1 MGLIMSRYIL
11 PLSLLSLSV
20 ISGSALAVT
29 NSAGGIISISG
40 AISDTTCTING
51 GNSADMTVV
60 LDPITVTDA
69 GTTAA
74 TVISKNQKQF
84 SLTFSDCAPAG
95 VPVSNLKLHFYSS
108 SNISASG
115 LYLVNT
121 SVNENDASVAKNVG
135 FSLSKTSS
143 PTTAIPLNVVFDTN
157 LTGADTGGATGA
169 TLNLIASYY
178 KTNATAAKVGLLQSN
193 VIYTVSYL

>member
-1 MGLIMSRYIL
+1 MGLTMSRYIL
-11 PLSLLSLSV
+11 PLSLLSLSI
-20 ISGSALAVT
+20 ISSSALAVT
-29 NSAGGIISISG
+29 NSAGGILSISG

-60 LDPITVTDA
+60 LDPITITDA
-69 GTTAA
+69 GTAA
-74 TVISKNQKQF
+74 NTVIQKNQKQF

-108 SNISASG
+108 SNISANG
-115 LYLVNT
+115 LYLTNT
-121 SVNENDASVAKNVG
+121 SVNENDATVAKNVG
-135 FSLSKTSS
+135 FSLSKTTT
-143 PTTAIPLNVVFDTN
+143 PTVAIPLNTTFDTG
-157 LTGADTGGATGA
+157 LLGADTGSATGA

>member
-1 MGLIMSRYIL
+1 MSRYIL

-29 NSAGGIISISG
+29 NSAGGVLSLSG

-60 LDPITVTDA
+60 LDPITITDA
-69 GTTAA
+69 GVTAN
-74 TVISKNQKQF
+74 TVIQKNQKQF

-95 VPVSNLKLHFYSS
+95 TPVSNLKLHFYSS
-108 SNISASG
+108 SNISANG
-115 LYLVNT
+115 LYLTNT
-121 SVNENDASVAKNVG
+121 SVNENDSTVAKNVG
-135 FSLSKTSS
+135 FSLSKTTT
-143 PTTAIPLNVVFDTN
+143 PTVAIPLNTTFDTG
-157 LTGADTGGATGA
+157 LLGADTGGSTGA

-178 KTNATAAKVGLLQSN
+178 KTNAAAAKVGLLQSN

>member
-1 MGLIMSRYIL
+1 MSRYIL
-11 PLSLLSLSV
+11 PLSLLSLSI
-20 ISGSALAVT
+20 ISSSALAVT
-29 NSAGGIISISG
+29 NSAGGILSISG

-60 LDPITVTDA
+60 LDPITITDA
-69 GTTAA
+69 GTAA
-74 TVISKNQKQF
+74 NTVIQKNQKQF

-108 SNISASG
+108 SNISANG
-115 LYLVNT
+115 LYLTNT
-121 SVNENDASVAKNVG
+121 SVNENDATVAKNVG
-135 FSLSKTSS
+135 FSLSKTTT
-143 PTTAIPLNVVFDTN
+143 PTVAIPLNTTFDTG
-157 LTGADTGGATGA
+157 LLGADTGSATGA

>member
-1 MGLIMSRYIL
+1 MSKYLLSI
-11 PLSLLSLSV
+11 SLLSLSV

-29 NSAGGIISISG
+29 NSAGGILSISG

-60 LDPITVTDA
+60 LAPITITDA
-69 GTTAA
+69 GTVAN
-74 TVISKNQKQF
+74 TVIQKNQKQF
-84 SLTFSDCAPAG
+84 SLTFSDCAPAS

-108 SNISASG
+108 SNISADG
-115 LYLVNT
+115 LYLTNT
-121 SVNENDASVAKNVG
+121 SVNENDATVAKNVG
-135 FSLSKTSS
+135 FSLSKTTT
-143 PTTAIPLNVVFDTN
+143 PTVAIPLNVAFDTD

-178 KTNATAAKVGLLQSN
+178 KTNTEAAKVGLLQSN

>member
-1 MGLIMSRYIL
+1 MHLR
-11 PLSLLSLSV
+11 
-20 ISGSALAVT
+20 A
-29 NSAGGIISISG
+29 
-40 AISDTTCTING
+40 
-51 GNSADMTVV
+51 
-60 LDPITVTDA
+60 
-69 GTTAA
+69 
-74 TVISKNQKQF
+74 
-84 SLTFSDCAPAG
+84 
-95 VPVSNLKLHFYSS
+95 PVSNLKLHFYSS
-108 SNISASG
+108 SNISPSG

-135 FSLSKTSS
+135 FSLSKTST
-143 PTTAIPLNVVFDTN
+143 PTTIPLNVAFDTN

>member
-1 MGLIMSRYIL
+1 MGLTMSKYII
-11 PLSLLSLSV
+11 PLSLFSLSI
-20 ISGSALAVT
+20 ISSSSIAIT
-29 NSAGGIISISG
+29 TSAGGILSLSG

-69 GTTAA
+69 GTAA
-74 TVISKNQKQF
+74 NTVIQKNQKQF

-95 VPVSNLKLHFYSS
+95 IPVSNLKLHFYSS
-108 SNISASG
+108 SNISANG
-115 LYLVNT
+115 LYLSNT
-121 SVNENDASVAKNVG
+121 SANENDASVAKNVG
-135 FSLSKTSS
+135 FSLSKTTT
-143 PTTAIPLNVVFDTN
+143 PTVAIPLNVSFDTN

-178 KTNATAAKVGLLQSN
+178 KTNTSAAKVGLLQSN